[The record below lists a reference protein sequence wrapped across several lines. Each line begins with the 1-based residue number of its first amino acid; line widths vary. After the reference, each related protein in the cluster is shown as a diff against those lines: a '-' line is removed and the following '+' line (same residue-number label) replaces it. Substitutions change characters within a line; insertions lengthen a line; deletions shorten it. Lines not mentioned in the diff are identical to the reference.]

1 MSNVEFEGRAIH
13 DEVLEMAMAAITLLT
28 RKKML
33 IMGVYG
39 ASLDGLVFAILS
51 CIAYLTNV
59 ISHFFHLKANNI

>member
-39 ASLDGLVFAILS
+39 ASLGGLVLPS
-51 CIAYLTNV
+51 
-59 ISHFFHLKANNI
+59 